1 MANYQE
7 AFQYAFSNTSETR
20 QSLYCN
26 SDPLIYWQSLY
37 NHGFSEKEVER
48 IFEHIYAFELWSE
61 LKGEEIQNQQAAGL
75 LLLINAQG
83 YLSVMLSE
91 MQNYFNINL
100 SSQMCECT
108 LNQINTLPENKLIE
122 WLIAGVDYFSLIE
135 NRRLENMIPAVKT

>member
-7 AFQYAFSNTSETR
+7 AFQYAFSNTSEIR

-26 SDPLIYWQSLY
+26 SDRLIYWQSLY
-37 NHGFSEKEVER
+37 NHGFSAKEVQR

-61 LKGEEIQNQQAAGL
+61 LKGEQIQNQQAAGL

-83 YLSVMLSE
+83 YLSVILSE

-100 SSQMCECT
+100 SSQMCACT

-122 WLIAGVDYFSLIE
+122 WLAAAVDYFSLIE
-135 NRRLENMIPAVKT
+135 NRRLENMIHAIKT